1 MKPNSGSNVG
11 GSNEVSS
18 QGKVRVDFKFRTIDH
33 GDNLTIAQSTNA
45 LTINV
50 VDSPEFGNLK
60 INSAANTILKTLVQ
74 MQILF

>member
-1 MKPNSGSNVG
+1 MVASIVVVTL
-11 GSNEVSS
+11 EVQTKFS
-18 QGKVRVDFKFRTIDH
+18 QGKACVDFKFRTIDP

-60 INSAANTILKTLVQ
+60 INSAANTI
-74 MQILF
+74 